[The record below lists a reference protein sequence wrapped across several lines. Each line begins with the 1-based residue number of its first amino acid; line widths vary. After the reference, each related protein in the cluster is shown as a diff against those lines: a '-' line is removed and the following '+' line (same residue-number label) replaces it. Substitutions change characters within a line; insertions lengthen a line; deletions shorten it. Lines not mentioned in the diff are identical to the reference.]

1 MTDIGGRVVVVTGGS
16 GFIGKALIKKLLGQ
30 STTVYNLD
38 LVDSAENISLP
49 NSDKFY
55 TFKKMNFLDPS
66 TVENYVK
73 LILDGIPVLSGLVC
87 LAAYNQTL
95 KLENISQEQIAFT
108 NLPTIE
114 WESTFKVNVTS
125 TMLIN
130 RAVAEK
136 MKTQGLG
143 SIVNIAS
150 IFGVL
155 APDQRKY
162 GDSGLNSNAA
172 YGASKAAVIQ
182 MSKYLA
188 AYYANTGIRVNSISP
203 GGVERNQPNDFI
215 ERYANSTTIGRMGTP
230 EDIVGAIS
238 YLLSDDSKWTTGIN
252 LVIDGGYSAW

>member
-1 MTDIGGRVVVVTGGS
+1 MI
-16 GFIGKALIKKLLGQ
+16 I
-30 STTVYNLD
+30 
-38 LVDSAENISLP
+38 ENEI
-49 NSDKFY
+49 
-55 TFKKMNFLDPS
+55 
-66 TVENYVK
+66 K
-73 LILDGIPVLSGLVC
+73 LILDGIPILNGLVC

-95 KLENISQEQIAFT
+95 QLENVSQEEIAFT
-108 NLPTIE
+108 LLPIVE
-114 WESTFKVNVTS
+114 WENTFRVNVTS

-150 IFGVL
+150 LFGVL

-172 YGASKAAVIQ
+172 YGASKAAVIL

-188 AYYANTGIRVNSISP
+188 TYYANTGIRVNSISP
-203 GGVERNQPNDFI
+203 GGIERNQPIDFI
-215 ERYANSTTIGRMGTP
+215 ERYADGTTIGRMGTP

-238 YLLSDDSKWTTGIN
+238 YLLSEESKWTTGIN

>member
-1 MTDIGGRVVVVTGGS
+1 MIDIGGRVVVVTGGS
-16 GFIGKALIKKLLGQ
+16 GFIGKALIKKLLSQ
-30 STTVYNLD
+30 SVTVYNLD
-38 LVDSAENISLP
+38 LVDAAENISLP

-55 TFKKMNFLDPS
+55 TFKKMNFLDTS
-66 TVENYVK
+66 TVENYVE
-73 LILDGIPVLSGLVC
+73 LILNGIPVLSGLVC

-136 MKTQGLG
+136 MKIQGLG

-203 GGVERNQPNDFI
+203 GGIERNQPNDFI

>member
-1 MTDIGGRVVVVTGGS
+1 MTNIGEKVVIVTGGS
-16 GFIGKALIKKLLGQ
+16 GFIGKVLVRKLLSQ
-30 STTVYNLD
+30 SVTVYNLD
-38 LVDSAENISLP
+38 LADATENISLP
-49 NSDKFY
+49 NSDKNY
-55 TFKKMNFLDPS
+55 TFKKIDFLD
-66 TVENYVK
+66 TLIVENHIK
-73 LILDGIPVLSGLVC
+73 LILDGIPILNGLVC

-95 KLENISQEQIAFT
+95 KLENVSQEEIAFT
-108 NLPTIE
+108 HLPTVE
-114 WESTFKVNVTS
+114 WENTFRVNVTS

-136 MKTQGLG
+136 MKNQGLG

-150 IFGVL
+150 LFGVL

-188 AYYANTGIRVNSISP
+188 TYYATTGIRVNSISP
-203 GGVERNQPNDFI
+203 GGIERNQPIDFI
-215 ERYANSTTIGRMGTP
+215 ERYADSTTIGRMGTP

-238 YLLSDDSKWTTGIN
+238 YLLSEDSKWTTGIN